1 MYIHTYAYVHTDVY
15 VCIHV
20 YISTYIYVDTYTYM
34 YIYICVYIF
43 TYMCTARK
51 KSHYLVVTC
60 KVYVT
65 CPPADVSRTA
75 SDLSHFI
82 YVTWRG
88 GRSKLHQHI
97 KNVDMMCDVRM
108 CVVFDTN
115 DDIHILSCADERIV
129 RVKHNTHP
137 HIVRVKH
144 NTHPHH
150 IHILSCADE
159 RI

>member
-1 MYIHTYAYVHTDVY
+1 
-15 VCIHV
+15 
-20 YISTYIYVDTYTYM
+20 
-34 YIYICVYIF
+34 
-43 TYMCTARK
+43 MCTARK

-88 GRSKLHQHI
+88 GRSKLHQHM
-97 KNVDMMCDVRM
+97 KECGYDVRM

-115 DDIHILSCADERIV
+115 DVWHHSIHT
-129 RVKHNTHP
+129 N
-137 HIVRVKH
+137 
-144 NTHPHH
+144 
-150 IHILSCADE
+150 
-159 RI
+159 